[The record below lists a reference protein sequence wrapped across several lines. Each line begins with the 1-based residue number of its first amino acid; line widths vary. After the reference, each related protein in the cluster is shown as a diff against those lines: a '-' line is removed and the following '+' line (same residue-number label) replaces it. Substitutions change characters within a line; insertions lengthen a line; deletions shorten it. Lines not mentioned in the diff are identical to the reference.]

1 MPAIYYNKYNRKHFR
16 AVWLNRRRDE
26 TLKWESVPGKQ
37 LRQLIPFRG
46 GRRPPT
52 TSANKVFG
60 ATPLPRPCRVSPIA
74 RQYDWFEWV
83 KPNGNEMGLLWV
95 QIGEFHRIL
104 ARLGPRLRFPDSF
117 FAFRPNLA
125 KMAAYLWTGLVW
137 NGVGD
142 RSLER
147 LGSPFQAGVVLA
159 RRGGDPGALRGH
171 GFSQFRTRSLDVW
184 KRGLFSDLLGLGAKT
199 LGADRGA
206 PSTRSGR
213 GRGPRPRRGG

>member
-52 TSANKVFG
+52 TSANNE
-60 ATPLPRPCRVSPIA
+60 
-74 RQYDWFEWV
+74 RQQSLRSYTSTQAFAESALLHVNIDWFEWV
-83 KPNGNEMGLLWV
+83 KPNGNGNEMGLLWV

-104 ARLGPRLRFPDSF
+104 ARLGPRLQTLSRFI
-117 FAFRPNLA
+117 FAFRRIFA
-125 KMAAYLWTGLVW
+125 KFGQNGRLPMGLVW

-147 LGSPFQAGVVLA
+147 LGSPFSDLVGRAALKTRFPIRLPRLNGPRVE
-159 RRGGDPGALRGH
+159 RTPRGG
-171 GFSQFRTRSLDVW
+171 
-184 KRGLFSDLLGLGAKT
+184 
-199 LGADRGA
+199 
-206 PSTRSGR
+206 RSGCLRSDER
-213 GRGPRPRRGG
+213 GTCAQRT